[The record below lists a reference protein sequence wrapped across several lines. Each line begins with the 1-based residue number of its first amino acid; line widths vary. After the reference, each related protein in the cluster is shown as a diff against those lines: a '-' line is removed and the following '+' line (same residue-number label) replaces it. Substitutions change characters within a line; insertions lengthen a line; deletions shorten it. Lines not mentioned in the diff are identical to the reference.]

1 MKTVGFRSIVLY
13 LLLAVLAGGAGYL
26 IVNLFFHGSQWAMQP
41 YNGHIYA
48 EDATVKLGEIEDRD
62 GLLLAATG
70 EEGRYYNDS
79 ETVRKAMLH
88 TVGDPYGM
96 ISTSVEH
103 TMSSRLSGYNFFTGL
118 NRTVFSQMGTDVT
131 LSLDAGACTAAYE
144 AMNGHN
150 GAVFVYNYNTGE
162 VLCKVSAPTY
172 DPENVPEDIEE
183 NDAYRGAYLDNSLS
197 ASFTPGSIMK
207 VVTAAAA
214 MEKWPDSWMDRVY
227 SCEGAEELG
236 GDQITCLHSE
246 AHGEQDLSS
255 AMGNSCNLYFAK
267 LANDVGAEAL
277 QKKAEEMGFNSEL
290 HMGSIPISKSEIDLS
305 SCNRNQLG
313 WAGVGQYTIL
323 ANPYH
328 MAVLMGAIA
337 RGGEY
342 TEPVLTRNQDLF
354 SGLTGGKSHQLCTAK
369 EAQNLRSLLRNNVEN
384 YYGDWMFPEGMSV
397 CAKTGTGEVG
407 EGKAPNCWMIGFCDS
422 EEYPYAF
429 AVMAEEGTGGVESAG
444 TVVSAV
450 LQALK

>member
-1 MKTVGFRSIVLY
+1 MKTVGFRSVVLY
-13 LLLAVLAGGAGYL
+13 LLLAVLVGGAGYL
-26 IVNLFFHGSQWAMQP
+26 VVNLFLHGSQWAMQP

-48 EDATVKLGEIEDRD
+48 EDATVKLGKIEDRD
-62 GLLLAATG
+62 KVLLAATG
-70 EEGRYYNDS
+70 EAGRYYNDS
-79 ETVRKAMLH
+79 ETVRKAVLH
-88 TVGDPYGM
+88 TIGDPYGM

-118 NRTVFSQMGTDVT
+118 NDTVFSKMGRDVT
-131 LSLDAGACTAAYE
+131 LSLDAGACAAAYE
-144 AMNGHN
+144 AMDGHN

-162 VLCKVSAPTY
+162 VLCKLSAPTY

-214 MEKWPDSWMDRVY
+214 MEKWPDSWEERVY
-227 SCEGAEELG
+227 SCSGAEDIG
-236 GDQITCLHSE
+236 GDDITCLHSE
-246 AHGEQDLSS
+246 AHAEQDLSS
-255 AMGNSCNLYFAK
+255 ALGNSCNIYFAK
-267 LANDVGAEAL
+267 LANDIGAEAL
-277 QKKAEEMGFNSEL
+277 QKKAEEMGFNAQL
-290 HMGSIPISKSEIDLS
+290 HMGPIPIAKSEIDLS
-305 SCNRNQLG
+305 ACNKNQLG
-313 WAGVGQYTIL
+313 WAGVGQYTVL

-337 RGGEY
+337 RDGEFI
-342 TEPVLTRNQDLF
+342 EPVLTEDRELF
-354 SGLTGGKSHQLCTAK
+354 GALTGGKSRRLCTPR
-369 EAQNLRSLLRNNVEN
+369 EASNLKSLLRSNVEN

-407 EGKAPNCWMIGFCDS
+407 EGKAPNCWMVGFCDS

-429 AVMAEEGTGGVESAG
+429 AVLVEEGAGGAESAG
-444 TVVSAV
+444 TVAAAALGA
-450 LQALK
+450 LQ